1 MNRWLIITNTCP
13 NSLPHSLCVYVYVLY
28 YVCVLCM
35 YCSVYMSVLYICI
48 VLCGNVCL
56 YNSCIVYQ
64 CMCVCVCVCVCMY
77 THTHFFKMMHSI
89 QFYKQLYTGN
99 AKYVYLR
106 KQLTDADFRWTVHQ
120 AGALPLGHNTSLGCG
135 HGKT

>member
-1 MNRWLIITNTCP
+1 MYIIIVFV
-13 NSLPHSLCVYVYVLY
+13 SMCVYV
-28 YVCVLCM
+28 C
-35 YCSVYMSVLYICI
+35 
-48 VLCGNVCL
+48 
-56 YNSCIVYQ
+56 
-64 CMCVCVCVCVCMY
+64 
-77 THTHFFKMMHSI
+77 THALFKMMHSI

-120 AGALPLGHNTSLGCG
+120 AGALPLGHQTSLGCG